1 MCSIFRLLKL
11 VNLGTLKISLIKV
24 ILSNPGYDLMTNV
37 FNFLFSK
44 KLLNL
49 DLCFYLNFFSL
60 IFLHN
65 LNFQYYLI
73 FHFRIFQT
81 IFLMFLFQTNYQS
94 KS

>member
-1 MCSIFRLLKL
+1 MCPIFRLFKA
-11 VNLGTLKISLIKV
+11 NLGTLKISLIKV
-24 ILSNPGYDLMTNV
+24 ILSKPGYDLITNV
-37 FNFLFSK
+37 FNLLFSK
-44 KLLNL
+44 KLFNL
-49 DLCFYLNFFSL
+49 DLCVLFKFFRC
-60 IFLHN
+60 FLHN